1 MMRNQII
8 SPTINSLDLVYIA
21 SWRIYLTRL
30 LASYM
35 RQPPDI
41 SYIIATAAEDD
52 FLMLWCQQHV
62 HFDFGLSNTTLFM
75 TPVPYFGT
83 T

>member
-1 MMRNQII
+1 
-8 SPTINSLDLVYIA
+8 
-21 SWRIYLTRL
+21 
-30 LASYM
+30 M

-52 FLMLWCQQHV
+52 VLMLWCQQHV
-62 HFDFGLSNTTLFM
+62 HFDLGLSNTTLFM